1 MRGSPIGEN
10 VSLEAEFV
18 LQPAVLGQGV
28 LRFPYESQTRPISLR
43 VVTACWSFTVTPY
56 LASITAVDEV

>member
-1 MRGSPIGEN
+1 MRGSPIGED

-28 LRFPYESQTRPISLR
+28 LASSHESQVNQPPYRCR
-43 VVTACWSFTVTPY
+43 VIVFHRGALPGKHNCC
-56 LASITAVDEV
+56 